1 MATSRARDGRA
12 HHLAR
17 AATQRTMS
25 SAALAS
31 VRFVAPALRARAV
44 SSTRVSRRALAVRAH
59 EVKSDSAVSEMNADP
74 EIERFR
80 AHQASA
86 AKLSFADECRTLV
99 DLGRYAVISTFDA
112 KSGGEYPAGSIVG
125 FASDDRGRPIFALSS
140 MSSHTGDLA
149 ANGNCA
155 LTVTAPGFTGAADAR
170 VTLTGTVT
178 PIADPAD
185 AAAAREA
192 YLGKHPDAFWV
203 DFGDFSWHR
212 MDAVAGARLVGGF
225 ARAGGVDGDEYAA
238 GTPDPVAGFSGPI
251 ASHMNADHEDSLV
264 AMTKHYVGLTVE
276 KAAIASLDALGMNM
290 KVTRDGESFK
300 IRLPFETPAND
311 RKAVKE
317 VLVGMTKTA
326 AKALAA
332 EKGEEEDE

>member
-1 MATSRARDGRA
+1 MATSRARDENA

-25 SAALAS
+25 SAALAT

-99 DLGRYAVISTFDA
+99 DLGRYAVISTFA
-112 KSGGEYPAGSIVG
+112 REHGGEYPTGSIVG
-125 FASDDRGRPIFALSS
+125 FASDDDGRPIFALSS
-140 MSSHTGDLA
+140 MSGHTGDLK
-149 ANGNCA
+149 ANGKCS

-170 VTLTGTVT
+170 VTITGTVA
-178 PIADPAD
+178 PITD
-185 AAAAREA
+185 AADQKAARET
-192 YLGKHPDAFWV
+192 YLAKHPDAFWV

-212 MDAVAGARLVGGF
+212 MDGILGARLVGGF
-225 ARAGGVDGDEYAA
+225 ARAGGVSGEEYAA
-238 GTPDPVAGFSGPI
+238 GAPDPVAGFSAPI
-251 ASHMNADHEDSLV
+251 ASHMNADHVDSLV
-264 AMTKHYVGLTVE
+264 AMVGHYVGLTVE
-276 KAAIASLDALGMNM
+276 DAAIASLDAIGMNM

-300 IRLPFETPAND
+300 IRLPFETP
-311 RKAVKE
+311 RTIE
-317 VLVGMTKTA
+317 RQ
-326 AKALAA
+326 
-332 EKGEEEDE
+332 

>member
-1 MATSRARDGRA
+1 MATSRARDGNA

-149 ANGNCA
+149 ANGNS
-155 LTVTAPGFTGAADAR
+155 G
-170 VTLTGTVT
+170 TL
-178 PIADPAD
+178 
-185 AAAAREA
+185 R
-192 YLGKHPDAFWV
+192 
-203 DFGDFSWHR
+203 
-212 MDAVAGARLVGGF
+212 
-225 ARAGGVDGDEYAA
+225 
-238 GTPDPVAGFSGPI
+238 
-251 ASHMNADHEDSLV
+251 
-264 AMTKHYVGLTVE
+264 
-276 KAAIASLDALGMNM
+276 
-290 KVTRDGESFK
+290 
-300 IRLPFETPAND
+300 
-311 RKAVKE
+311 
-317 VLVGMTKTA
+317 
-326 AKALAA
+326 
-332 EKGEEEDE
+332 